1 MFSNSPYV
9 GIDIDHCIKD
19 GVYSDLA
26 KDVIALFQSYTEIS
40 PSGTGVHIICK
51 GQLISSGKKNSQ
63 LGLEVYDTGR
73 YFTVTEKH

>member
-1 MFSNSPYV
+1 M
-9 GIDIDHCIKD
+9 
-19 GVYSDLA
+19 VY
-26 KDVIALFQSYTEIS
+26 IATLQKMLYSSFQSYTEIS

-73 YFTVTEKH
+73 YFTVTEKTLKTTPKY